1 MLIKD
6 IFAIFVFIQQ
16 ETKMRIFKR
25 IALTALLFLIASVSS
40 LAVFNEKDLAQTLQV
55 LRYELRKAYIEM
67 EKNQMSFE
75 SQDDQQHEELVHLIQ
90 SCNEL
95 SLMLYSQKQDFTFD
109 LTYALQQV
117 TDQYHSFTQ
126 SRMPYDNIISYLNV
140 EIDRYDRLVMALKVL
155 PPELVELP
163 DSLGGSALLDS
174 LASTLQSHILPND
187 PYTDAH
193 SDDPEHAGHNHFAGL
208 EEEHEH
214 GTFHLDSLSQ
224 VARDSCLFYSTR
236 LLKMFTDI
244 RDHMIED
251 NEYYETTDKRLK
263 EAYDYAQE
271 RYKMVQKKIFIE
283 GQDNFWKILTHVR
296 SYASRAAK
304 DFNDKYGR
312 AYFTDVK
319 SEWRGPMVIGF
330 SFMVLIYLAI
340 ATLLSML
347 IVKMLMRRV
356 KYFRTE
362 RFRKRE
368 AAIFMLGAAILFVV
382 VIAVAK
388 NISLTSHFFTMAA
401 GLLIEFALLLIAVL
415 TSLLIRHDSKQLN
428 YGMRIYTP
436 IMLMGLVVITF
447 RIIFIPNSLI
457 ALIFPPLLIAFGF
470 WQWASIHRNGPK
482 VPKSDNSYA
491 IASFVVTAITFVI
504 SIVGYSLLGLQV
516 YIWWIFQLTVLQLIV
531 ACDDLLKKYRHK
543 RVDILVRAYRLKHQ
557 NDVGK
562 DKGSF
567 ILVTWLYD
575 LVEMVL
581 IPVLYLLSIPFCLY
595 MASEV
600 FDLTEICMDMFF
612 YPFFNYEYLH
622 LSVSKMVLAAGLF
635 YVFKHICYVARAL
648 YRIYKLR
655 KTLRQTG
662 ASMIRENELNLTLAN
677 NVIGI
682 LAWGTYFLVTISLLN
697 IPTKSLSVITAG
709 LAAGLGFAMK
719 DILNNFFYGVQL
731 MSGRLRVG
739 DYIECDGI
747 RGKVDNITYQS
758 TQIEAVDGSI
768 MAFPNSSL
776 FAKNFKNLTRNNSY
790 EFLGLPVGVAYGTD
804 VDHARKVILK
814 ALAPLCKPDK
824 FGRQVVEEKY
834 GIQVV
839 LNGFG
844 DSSVDLVVKQYILVE
859 QRTGYI
865 AAANERIYNA
875 LNEAG
880 IEIPF
885 PQRDLNIRQMPT
897 MDK

>member
-1 MLIKD
+1 
-6 IFAIFVFIQQ
+6 
-16 ETKMRIFKR
+16 MREFKR
-25 IALTALLFLIASVSS
+25 IVMTAVLFMATAVSS
-40 LAVFNEKDLAQTLQV
+40 RAVFNEKDLSQTLQV

-67 EKNQMSFE
+67 ERNQMSFE
-75 SQDDQQHEELVHLIQ
+75 FQDDRQHEELVRLVQ

-126 SRMPYDNIISYLNV
+126 RRMPYDNIISYLNV
-140 EIDRYDRLVMALKVL
+140 EIDRYDRLVTALKVL
-155 PPELVELP
+155 PPELIELP
-163 DSLGGSALLDS
+163 DSLGGPSLLDS
-174 LASTLQSHILPND
+174 LASTIQTHLLPNGS
-187 PYTDAH
+187 YTDAH
-193 SDDPEHAGHNHFAGL
+193 SDDPDHSGHNHFAGL
-208 EEEHEH
+208 EEDH
-214 GTFHLDSLSQ
+214 GSFHLDSLSQ

-244 RDHMIED
+244 RDHIVED
-251 NEYYETTDKRLK
+251 NDYYETTDKRLK
-263 EAYDYAQE
+263 EAYDYAQD
-271 RYKMVQKKIFIE
+271 RYKMVQKRIFIE
-283 GQDNFWKILTHVR
+283 GQDNYWTILTNLR
-296 SYASRAAK
+296 SYTSKAAK
-304 DFNDKYGR
+304 DFSDKYGR

-319 SEWRGPMVIGF
+319 SEWRGPIVIGF
-330 SFMVLIYLAI
+330 SFMILVYLAI

-356 KYFRTE
+356 KYFRSE

-368 AAIFMLGAAILFVV
+368 AAIFMLGAAVLFVA
-382 VIAVAK
+382 VIAVAR
-388 NISLTSHFFTMAA
+388 NISMTSHFFTMAA

-415 TSLLIRHDSKQLN
+415 TSLLIRHDSHQIN

-436 IMLMGLVVITF
+436 IMLMGLLVITF

-457 ALIFPPLLIAFGF
+457 ALVFPPLLVVFGL
-470 WQWASIHRNGPK
+470 WQWASIHRNGPN
-482 VPKSDNSYA
+482 VPKSDSSYA
-491 IASFVVTAITFVI
+491 VASFVVTAITFVI
-504 SIVGYSLLGLQV
+504 SILGYCLLGLQV

-531 ACDDLLKKYRHK
+531 ACDDLLRKYRHK

-575 LVEMVL
+575 LVEMVF

-635 YVFKHICYVARAL
+635 YVFKYVCYVARAL

-655 KTLRQTG
+655 KAIRQTG
-662 ASMIRENELNLTLAN
+662 ASLIRENELNLTLAN

-682 LAWGTYFLVTISLLN
+682 LAWGTYFIVTISLLN

-739 DYIECDGI
+739 DYIECDGV
-747 RGKVDNITYQS
+747 RGKVDSITYQS
-758 TQIEAVDGSI
+758 TQIEATDGSI

-804 VDHARKVILK
+804 VEHARKVIVK
-814 ALAPLCKPDK
+814 ALAPLCKPDA

-834 GIQVV
+834 GVQVV
-839 LNGFG
+839 LNAFG
-844 DSSVDLVVKQYILVE
+844 DSSVDLVVKQYVLVE

-875 LNEAG
+875 LNKAG

-885 PQRDLNIRQMPT
+885 PQSDINIRRMPASD
-897 MDK
+897 DK

>member
-1 MLIKD
+1 
-6 IFAIFVFIQQ
+6 
-16 ETKMRIFKR
+16 MRIFKR
-25 IALTALLFLIASVSS
+25 IVLTSALFLAAAGSS
-40 LAVFNEKDLAQTLQV
+40 LAVFNERDLAQTLQV
-55 LRYELRKAYIEM
+55 LRFELRKAYIEM
-67 EKNQMSFE
+67 ERNQMSFE
-75 SQDDQQHEELVHLIQ
+75 FQDDRQHEELVRLIQ

-117 TDQYHSFTQ
+117 TDQYNGFTR
-126 SRMPYDNIISYLNV
+126 SRMPYDNVISYLNV

-163 DSLGGSALLDS
+163 DSLGGPALLDS
-174 LASTLQSHILPND
+174 LASTLQTHVLPND
-187 PYTDAH
+187 SYTAAH
-193 SDDPEHAGHNHFAGL
+193 SDDPEHEGHSHFVGL
-208 EEEHEH
+208 EEEHAH
-214 GTFHLDSLSQ
+214 DSFHLDSLSQ

-244 RDHMIED
+244 REHMIED
-251 NEYYETTDKRLK
+251 NDYYETTDKRLK
-263 EAYDYAQE
+263 EAYNYAQD

-283 GQDNFWKILTHVR
+283 GQDNYWNILTHLG

-319 SEWRGPMVIGF
+319 SEWRGPIVIGF

-356 KYFRTE
+356 KFFRTE
-362 RFRKRE
+362 WFRKRE

-382 VIAVAK
+382 VIAVAR

-415 TSLLIRHDSKQLN
+415 TSLLIRHDSNQIN
-428 YGMRIYTP
+428 YGMRIYIP
-436 IMLMGLVVITF
+436 IMLMGLLVITF

-457 ALIFPPLLIAFGF
+457 ALVFPPMLVVFGF
-470 WQWASIHRNGPK
+470 WQWASIHRNAPN

-491 IASFVVTAITFVI
+491 IASFVITAITFVI

-531 ACDDLLKKYRHK
+531 ACDDLLVKYRHR
-543 RVDILVRAYRLKHQ
+543 RVDVLVRAYRLRHR

-562 DKGSF
+562 DRGSF

-575 LVEMVL
+575 LVEMVC
-581 IPVLYLLSIPFCLY
+581 IPVLYLLSIPLCLY

-622 LSVSKMVLAAGLF
+622 LSVSKMVLTVGLF
-635 YVFKHICYVARAL
+635 YIFKYICYVSRAL

-655 KTLRQTG
+655 KTIRQTG
-662 ASMIRENELNLTLAN
+662 ASLIRESELNLTLAN

-682 LAWGTYFLVTISLLN
+682 LAWGTYFMVTISLLN

-747 RGKVDNITYQS
+747 RGKVDSITYQS
-758 TQIEAVDGSI
+758 TQIEATDGSV
-768 MAFPNSSL
+768 MALPNSSL

-804 VDHARKVILK
+804 VEHARGVIVK
-814 ALAPLCKPDK
+814 ALAPLCKPDR
-824 FGRQVVEEKY
+824 FGRQIVEEKY

-844 DSSVDLVVKQYILVE
+844 DSSVDLVVKQYVLVE

-875 LNEAG
+875 LNAAG

-885 PQRDLNIRQMPT
+885 PQRDINIRRMPSSET
-897 MDK
+897 ESPSKDE